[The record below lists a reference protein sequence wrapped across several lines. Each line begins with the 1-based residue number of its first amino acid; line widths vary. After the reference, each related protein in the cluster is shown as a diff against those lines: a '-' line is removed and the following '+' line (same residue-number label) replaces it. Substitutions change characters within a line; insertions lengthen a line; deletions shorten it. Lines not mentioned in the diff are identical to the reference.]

1 MIVHLYNKKTLIDM
15 MNTTEFDI
23 KVGSDAPVCFEMCRI
38 QLNTDDEN
46 TGQYKISNPKTTTK
60 TGVVSQALCL
70 VACVGS
76 FVGLSFI
83 C

>member
-1 MIVHLYNKKTLIDM
+1 M

-38 QLNTDDEN
+38 KLNTDDEN
-46 TGQYKISNPKTTTK
+46 TGQNKISNPKTTTK
-60 TGVVSQALCL
+60 TGCDPTGVVSQALCL

>member
-1 MIVHLYNKKTLIDM
+1 MDNITNSG
-15 MNTTEFDI
+15 I
-23 KVGSDAPVCFEMCRI
+23 KIPVCFEMCRI
-38 QLNTDDEN
+38 QLNTEDEHTN
-46 TGQYKISNPKTTTK
+46 QDKISNPKTATK
-60 TGVVSQALCL
+60 TGCDPTGVVSQALCL